1 MQMRCSVG
9 EVVGVI
15 LAGGRGTRLYPVTA
29 DGTPK
34 SLVPLFG
41 DETLLS
47 MTRTRLQATTDRQL
61 LVTHRFTTGQFGA
74 HAPDLDQLIEP
85 ARRDTGPAIA
95 HAVSTLYAQ
104 DPNSAVVISPAD
116 HIADEAFTDAIAAAV
131 VAATNRNAVVL
142 IGVRPAR
149 ASTGYGYITPAH
161 SAGDGITPVSSF
173 HEKPDRATAQAL
185 IDQGALWNT
194 GVLVAPV
201 DILHAAIQD
210 SDLAGFSATVRSD
223 PSAAYDAAPSISFDH
238 AVLERYSAL
247 WVLPTTATWDDVGSW
262 DAFARAPAADLLDTP
277 GAPDHTIGDGVTV
290 ISDGPA
296 VSTIGVDNLVIIA
309 WGDEVLVIDPDA
321 SQAVRDLADH

>member
-1 MQMRCSVG
+1 MRVWRSMC

-47 MTRTRLQATTDRQL
+47 MTLTRLQATTDRQL
-61 LVTHRFTTGQFGA
+61 LVTHRSTAAQFRTHASDLGQ
-74 HAPDLDQLIEP
+74 LVEP
-85 ARRDTGPAIA
+85 ARRDTGPAVA
-95 HAVSTLYAQ
+95 HAVSALYER
-104 DPNSAVVISPAD
+104 DPNSAVVITPAD
-116 HIADEAFTDAIAAAV
+116 HVADEAFTDAIAAAV
-131 VAATNRNAVVL
+131 TAATERDAIVL
-142 IGVRPAR
+142 IGVIPAR

-161 SAGDGITPVSSF
+161 SAGDRIAPVSGF
-173 HEKPDRATAQAL
+173 HEKPDRPTAQTL

-201 DILHAAIQD
+201 DTLLGAIHD
-210 SDLAGFSATVRSD
+210 SSLAGFSAAVRSD
-223 PSAAYDAAPSISFDH
+223 PSAAYDAAPSISFDY
-238 AVLERYSAL
+238 AVLESYPDL

-262 DAFARAPAADLLDTP
+262 DAFTRAPAADLLDTP
-277 GAPDHTIGDGVTV
+277 GAPDHSIEDGITV
-290 ISDGPA
+290 ISDGPT
-296 VSTIGVDNLVIIA
+296 VSTIGVDKLIIIA

-321 SQAVRDLADH
+321 SQTVRDLADH